1 MTNEDKIKYWGI
13 RIGEGG
19 KFVEHAK
26 KGKYIAIGWNGLG
39 NLEWLTDERRGLDHE
54 VWDELYYKY
63 KPIYGGSEVAIGI
76 HIGIIMNFVR
86 TIRKGDIVVIPDMQR
101 ERALIGRVTGSYEY
115 SDNWEDGCPYRHR
128 RNVEWIVDEVSRDD
142 IPPKLKASLNVGLT
156 VFSLERPKQE
166 VMLLIGGGRLPEG
179 EKEVTKTG
187 DELAKVI
194 ISRLLNLNPER
205 FEHFIKDLLTLV
217 GFEATITQY
226 VSDRGVDVIGTL
238 NPEGL
243 ANITLKA
250 QVKRVSGSIGNQ
262 DVLMLRGTL
271 GTDEHGVLITTGRF
285 TKQAQTEAEAEGK
298 KPIALI
304 DREALIDLILGHYD
318 ELDESYKQL
327 LSLSKREVPLR
338 ERFYTTV
345 MIS

>member
-1 MTNEDKIKYWGI
+1 MTTERETRYWGV
-13 RIGEGG
+13 RLGEGG
-19 KFVEHAK
+19 KYVEHAK
-26 KGKYIAIGWNGLG
+26 KGKYIAIGWNRLG
-39 NLEWLTDERRGLDHE
+39 NLEQLISKERSFDDA
-54 VWDELYYKY
+54 WSKLYDKY
-63 KPIYGGSEVAIGI
+63 KPIYGGSEVSVGI
-76 HIGIIMNFVR
+76 HIGVIMNFLRVM
-86 TIRKGDIVVIPDMQR
+86 KKDDIVVVPDMAR
-101 ERALIGRVTGSYEY
+101 ERALLGRVTGDYEY
-115 SDNWEDGCPYRHR
+115 RDSREDDCPYRHR
-128 RNVEWIVDEVSRDD
+128 RNVEWIVKEVSRDD

-166 VMLLIGGGRLPEG
+166 IMLLIGGGRLPEG

-187 DELAKVI
+187 DELAEVI
-194 ISRLLNLNPER
+194 ISRLLNLDPEK

-217 GFEATITQY
+217 GFEATVTQY
-226 VSDRGVDVIGTL
+226 ISDRGVDVIGTL

-250 QVKRVSGSIGNQ
+250 QVKRASGQIGNQ

-304 DREALIDLILGHYD
+304 DREALIDLILEHYD
-318 ELDESYKQL
+318 ELDESYRQL

-345 MIS
+345 MTR

>member
-1 MTNEDKIKYWGI
+1 MANEGITKYWGI

-19 KFVEHAK
+19 KFVEQAR
-26 KGKYIAIGWNGLG
+26 KGKYIAIGWNRLE
-39 NLEWLTDERRGLDHE
+39 NLEWVADKRKNFDD
-54 VWDELYYKY
+54 VWSELYDKY

-76 HIGIIMNFVR
+76 HIGIILNFAR
-86 TIRKGDIVVIPDMQR
+86 AIKEGDIVVIPDMQR
-101 ERALIGRVTGSYEY
+101 ERALIGRVTSSYKY
-115 SDNWEDGCPYRHR
+115 KDNWGDDCPYRHR
-128 RNVEWIVDEVSRDD
+128 RNVEWIIEEVSRDE
-142 IPPKLKASLNVGLT
+142 IPPKLKASLKVGMT
-156 VFSLERPKQE
+156 VFSLERPKE
-166 VMLLIGGGRLPEG
+166 EITLLIGGGRLPEG

-187 DELAKVI
+187 NELAEVI
-194 ISRLLNLNPER
+194 ISRLSNLDPEK

-217 GFEATITQY
+217 GFEATVTQY
-226 VSDRGVDVIGTL
+226 VSDKGVDVIGTL

-250 QVKRVSGSIGNQ
+250 QVKRVSGQIGNQ

-285 TKQAQTEAEAEGK
+285 TKQAQAEAEAEGK

-304 DREALIDLILGHYD
+304 DREALIDLILEHYD
-318 ELDESYKQL
+318 ELDEAYKQL

-345 MIS
+345 TKS